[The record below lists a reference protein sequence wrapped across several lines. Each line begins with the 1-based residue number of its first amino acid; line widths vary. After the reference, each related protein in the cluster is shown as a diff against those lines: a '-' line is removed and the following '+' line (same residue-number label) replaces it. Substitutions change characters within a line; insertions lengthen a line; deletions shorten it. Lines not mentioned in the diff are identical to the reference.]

1 MFTLLRTDSTNADFI
16 NLVEKLTAYFAVID
30 GEDHA
35 FYNQFNKISS
45 LKYVIVFYEND
56 TAVGCGAIREFS
68 TGIMEVKRM
77 YVLPEYRGK
86 GIASKILSELER
98 WTKELGYNACV
109 LETHKKQADAVA
121 LYNKAGYKVIPNYGQ
136 YANMETSLC
145 FEKVLS

>member
-1 MFTLLRTDSTNADFI
+1 MLTLTRTDSGNTDFI
-16 NLVEKLTAYFAVID
+16 NLVNELNAYFAVID

-45 LKYVIVFYEND
+45 LKYVIVVYEND
-56 TAVGCGAIREFS
+56 KPVGCGAIREFS

-77 YVLPEYRGK
+77 YVLPECRGK
-86 GIASKILSELER
+86 GIASKILSELES
-98 WTKELGYNACV
+98 WAKELGYNTCV

-121 LYNKAGYKVIPNYGQ
+121 LYSKAGYKVIPNYGQ

>member
-1 MFTLLRTDSTNADFI
+1 MFTLLRTDSTNVDFI

-35 FYNQFNKISS
+35 FYNQFNKVSS
-45 LKYVIVFYEND
+45 LKYVIVVYEND
-56 TAVGCGAIREFS
+56 KAVGCGAIREFS

-77 YVLPEYRGK
+77 YVLPECRGK

-109 LETHKKQADAVA
+109 LETNKKQADAVA

-136 YANMETSLC
+136 YENMETSLC
-145 FEKVLS
+145 FEKILS